1 VLTRLNAMLTRLNT
15 MLTRL
20 NTMLTRLNTV
30 FTRLNTIFVDR
41 TSSIP
46 KAGSVA
52 ALHRKVR
59 ISAQIAAP
67 RC

>member
-1 VLTRLNAMLTRLNT
+1 MIVSTSLNT

-20 NTMLTRLNTV
+20 NT
-30 FTRLNTIFVDR
+30 FSTRLNTIFVDR

-46 KAGSVA
+46 KAGYVA

-59 ISAQIAAP
+59 ISAQL
-67 RC
+67 